1 MLFNEEKSVNEEKK
15 PNTDTIIPSVT
26 AFTKQHDTVFKD
38 TSATNLSHS
47 RGQFASSTENKE
59 LSVDLTPRSD
69 VTNKTCLRKIR
80 RHYYELFKKMN
91 SKLVRKRFWNVRNTY
106 IFSGLKKMLQ
116 KIMPKEEITKSLQ
129 YYLIGIFKIKTL
141 EKFKFEQDV
150 SDEVSEFLS
159 WDSSYSSNKFKKL
172 FKSQNLRTLCKY
184 VDFDLGD
191 CVRKEIKKYY

>member
-91 SKLVRKRFWNVRNTY
+91 SKLVRKRF
-106 IFSGLKKMLQ
+106 
-116 KIMPKEEITKSLQ
+116 
-129 YYLIGIFKIKTL
+129 
-141 EKFKFEQDV
+141 
-150 SDEVSEFLS
+150 
-159 WDSSYSSNKFKKL
+159 
-172 FKSQNLRTLCKY
+172 
-184 VDFDLGD
+184 
-191 CVRKEIKKYY
+191 